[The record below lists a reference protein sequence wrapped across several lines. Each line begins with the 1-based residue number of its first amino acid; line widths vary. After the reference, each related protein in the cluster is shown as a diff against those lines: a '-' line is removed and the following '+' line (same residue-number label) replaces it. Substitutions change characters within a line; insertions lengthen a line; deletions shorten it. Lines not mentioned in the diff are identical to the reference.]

1 MEYLK
6 ALAEFGVWSAIY
18 PMGVWTLALVGHD
31 ALRPLR
37 SSPLSVICVGSA
49 SLTLLLMALAVSG
62 IFVPV
67 AIGAAGW
74 AVLACWSW
82 GARPWNKIVAAGKN
96 WKAILLSFR
105 FRMILIAA
113 IVAAAGFLYAF
124 FPKESLLGE
133 RDEGIY
139 AQHALHLLRTGGSA
153 IDLERMG
160 LAREPGILAIAQ
172 GRAAELPGIYPTGSH
187 WTFQFSAAT
196 PVWMTMLA
204 SLLGPMGIF
213 RFNALLGIANCL
225 AFYALAARFLP
236 PGRRL
241 WAVAALAVFAF
252 QPAQVWVSR
261 NTLSEPLCAWFLL
274 NGVFTAMIALSRGS
288 HAIGLVAGGLIGMA
302 TFVRI
307 DAVVFPL
314 AIAAASL
321 ALVAAGRLQRG
332 SRVAAALHAV
342 ALGCYFVNAVALL
355 YFGLF
360 VRTYLTGLADL
371 VVPAV
376 AATALCGIATVL
388 LGRHPGLRL
397 STRHAARLAWPVAIG
412 FIAVFVY
419 ALWLRPDMQPYAL
432 IESKLVP
439 QLNGT
444 RDYREVS
451 LINLSAYLS
460 GAVVLMAGIGASL
473 GLWLALRKKLS
484 PANVWALLFLL
495 IPMAVYLWR
504 PMISP
509 DHIWAA
515 RRWVPA
521 VFPACILL
529 AAFAASRLNA
539 GLTRPQQSAVVV
551 FSMVALTISLLS
563 RQRETLFLRE
573 DAQMVAQIGA
583 IAQALPTDRISYVVG
598 SGPLTSALLTGFGRS
613 VAQLTPAAP
622 PYTAASLGL
631 AASCTGPR
639 RSCLIVHPRVQ
650 PIEGP
655 QAQPLAD
662 AAIVRV
668 RRNTAFVAPAR
679 GTHEERSEWRITRVG
694 E

>member
-31 ALRPLR
+31 ASRPLR
-37 SSPLSVICVGSA
+37 SSPLVVICVGSA
-49 SLTLLLMALAVSG
+49 TLTLLLMVLALSG
-62 IFVPV
+62 VFVPV

-74 AVLACWSW
+74 AVLAWWSW
-82 GARPWNKIVAAGKN
+82 RERPWDRLAAAAKD
-96 WKAILLSFR
+96 WKAILLAFR
-105 FRMILIAA
+105 FRMILVAA
-113 IVAAAGFLYAF
+113 IVAGAGFLYAF

-160 LAREPGILAIAQ
+160 LAREPGILAIEQ
-172 GRAAELPGIYPTGSH
+172 GRAPELPGIYPTGSH

-204 SLLGPMGIF
+204 ALLGPMGIF
-213 RFNALLGIANCL
+213 RFNAMLGVVNCL
-225 AFYALAARFLP
+225 AFYALVARFLP

-274 NGVFTAMIALSRGS
+274 NGLFAGMLALGRGS
-288 HAIGLVAGGLIGMA
+288 RAIGLVAGGLIGMA
-302 TFVRI
+302 SFVRI

-314 AIAAASL
+314 AIALATL

-332 SRVAAALHAV
+332 SRAAAALHAI
-342 ALGCYFVNAVALL
+342 ALGCYCVNAAALL
-355 YFGLF
+355 YFGVF

-376 AATALCGIATVL
+376 AATALCAIATAL
-388 LGRHPGLRL
+388 LGRYPGLRL
-397 STRHAARLAWPVAIG
+397 SPRHAARLAWPIAIG
-412 FIAVFVY
+412 AIAVFAY

-451 LINLSAYLS
+451 LVNLSAYLS

-473 GLWLALRKKLS
+473 GLWLALRNKLS
-484 PANVWALLFLL
+484 RAKTWALLFLL
-495 IPMAVYLWR
+495 IPVAVYLWR

-521 VFPACILL
+521 VFPACIVL
-529 AAFAASRLNA
+529 AALGASALSAR
-539 GLTRPQQSAVVV
+539 LTRPQVGAVAVL
-551 FSMVALTISLLS
+551 SMLALTTSLLS

-583 IAQALPTDRISYVVG
+583 IAQALPQDRVSYVIG
-598 SGPLTSALLTGFGRS
+598 SGPLTSALLTGFGRR
-613 VAQLTPAAP
+613 VAQLTPTAP
-622 PYTAASLGL
+622 LTAANLGL
-631 AASCTGPR
+631 PAACADPY
-639 RSCLIVHPRVQ
+639 RSCLVVHPRAQ

-655 QAQPLAD
+655 QAHPVAD
-662 AAIVRV
+662 AAIVRI

-679 GTHEERSEWRITRVG
+679 GTHEDRGEWRITRIG
-694 E
+694 R